1 MHRRNDKLAA
11 LGTTLATISGGETL
25 LRPQL
30 DDIIRRIGSHGMISG
45 LITNGYLLTPQR
57 IQQLNEAGLDHL
69 QISIDNVQPDGIP
82 KKSLKVLAQ
91 TLQWLKEH
99 AESPGKLHS
108 AISAAA

>member
-57 IQQLNEAGLDHL
+57 IQQLNEAGLDHP
-69 QISIDNVQPDGIP
+69 QISIDNLQPDDISM
-82 KKSLKVLAQ
+82 KSLKMLDKK
-91 TLQWLKEH
+91 LQGLKEH
-99 AESPGKLHS
+99 AEVHAHLKSVIRARL
-108 AISAAA
+108 